1 MKYITFMEELNY
13 KIGYVKLT
21 VDLGRGEPFEIT
33 SNAAINYNQ
42 WHQVI
47 VDRRGHF
54 VTLTVKSEQGVGEI
68 NEDKVF

>member
-1 MKYITFMEELNY
+1 M
-13 KIGYVKLT
+13 
-21 VDLGRGEPFEIT
+21 DLGRGDPFEIT
-33 SNAAINYNQ
+33 SNAPISYNQ

-68 NEDKVF
+68 NEDKVFVV